1 MKQTLV
7 NKETAKLLRKHRF
20 NEPVEAHY
28 DNTGELIEKSECGA
42 DNWNRPAHDKNVRHQ
57 AYSAPELSQA
67 QQWLREKKRYDVLV
81 GRDYFC
87 GKVGKYYATII
98 RLKDGALT
106 ETRRFRS
113 YEIALE
119 AGIVKAL
126 KTM

>member
-1 MKQTLV
+1 MKHTFV
-7 NKETAKLLRKHRF
+7 NKETARLLRKHRF

-28 DNTGELIEKSECGA
+28 DSAGELQEKSEQGI

-67 QQWLREKKRYDVLV
+67 QQWLREKKRFDVLV
-81 GRDYFC
+81 YRDYFC

-98 RLKDGALT
+98 RLRDGALS

-113 YEIALE
+113 YEKALE

-126 KTM
+126 KTL